1 MKTAI
6 TCTEGLWQ
14 GRAVGLTTSAPI
26 AWTAILGLALL
37 LRSRASAG
45 VSERAIRVEDLPP

>member
-1 MKTAI
+1 VKTAI